1 MTKILVTAFEP
12 YDRWPANSS
21 WLCLQELARDLPA
34 LPAVTTRLYP
44 VDFAAAR
51 ERLWHDLAAG
61 YDFAVHLGQAPG
73 SSAIRLEAIGLNIG
87 PPSPSHAGQLL
98 PLVDAAPL
106 AYRSDL
112 PLSQWV
118 ERLAE
123 FGIPAQVS
131 YHAGTYLCNAALYWT
146 LHRAQQMGLRTR
158 AVFVHLPLDVSQV
171 AGGTEQPSLPASTAA
186 RAVRLILAELTS
198 PPDRV

>member
-1 MTKILVTAFEP
+1 MSSVLVTAFEP
-12 YDRWPANSS
+12 YDDWAANSS

-51 ERLWHDLAAG
+51 ERLWQDLAAD
-61 YDFAVHLGQAPG
+61 YDFALHLGQAPG
-73 SSAIRLEAIGLNIG
+73 SSAIRLEAIGLNVG
-87 PPSPSHAGQLL
+87 LPSPSHAGHLL
-98 PLVDAAPL
+98 PLVEAAPL

-112 PLSQWV
+112 PLAQWAA
-118 ERLAE
+118 RLAE
-123 FGIPAQVS
+123 CGIPAQVS

-171 AGGTEQPSLPASTAA
+171 LAEAEQPSLAASTTA
-186 RAVRLILAELTS
+186 RAVRLILAELTT
-198 PPDRV
+198 PA